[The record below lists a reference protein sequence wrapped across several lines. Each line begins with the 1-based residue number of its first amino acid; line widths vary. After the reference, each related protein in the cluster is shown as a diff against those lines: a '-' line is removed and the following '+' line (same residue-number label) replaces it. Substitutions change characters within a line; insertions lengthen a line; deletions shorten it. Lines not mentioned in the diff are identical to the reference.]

1 MNEMAALWRRTETVD
16 AWELGHLPPS
26 KTMVRGLWPPER
38 VALKAAGR
46 VMAAPAI
53 GVPSPGAWLRDI
65 FQKGAEPLRL
75 TRMPLPPAA
84 VVVVQAP
91 VP

>member
-1 MNEMAALWRRTETVD
+1 MAALWRRTATAD
-16 AWELGHLPPS
+16 AAELGQFTPS
-26 KTMVRGLWPPER
+26 NVTVRGLWPPER
-38 VALKAAGR
+38 RAPKLAGR

-65 FQKGAEPLRL
+65 FQKTVASHRL
-75 TRMPLPPAA
+75 IRRPLPPAA